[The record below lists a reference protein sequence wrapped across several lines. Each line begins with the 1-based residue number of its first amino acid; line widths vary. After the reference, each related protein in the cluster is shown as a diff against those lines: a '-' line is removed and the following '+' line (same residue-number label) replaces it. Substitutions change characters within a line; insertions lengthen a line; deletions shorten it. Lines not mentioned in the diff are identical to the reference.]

1 MKKLY
6 NILFGISIVITTN
19 TGNALPA
26 GGKVIS
32 GDVNIDTNGNNM
44 FVNQDT
50 NKAIIDW
57 RGFDIS
63 GNERVDFFQP
73 NSNSITLNRITGGDI
88 SHIHGQLNANGKLF
102 LVNSNGI
109 VFGKNSQVNVA
120 GLLATTS
127 QITNNDFN
135 TGNYKFSNTNTDAK
149 IINNGSISIKDAGF
163 AALVSPMVANNGL
176 INAKLSKIT
185 LGSADAFTLDMYGDK
200 LIQFDVSKQVENG
213 LVSNTGKI
221 LADAGIITL
230 SAESVAGVVEDVI
243 NTSGVI
249 EAKSVGVK
257 DGVIILSGNKNG
269 KVLVRGDLSAKSVKV
284 LGDKVG
290 LLNGA
295 NINTGGAGEVLI
307 GGNFQGKGVEQNA
320 NYTYIDKNAKI
331 NADGVNSDGGR
342 VIVWADKNTQ
352 FYGEIS
358 ATGSDGKNG
367 GFAEVSGKQN
377 LVFRGKV
384 DLTAKNGN
392 KGTLLLDPKNIIIA
406 DGGTD
411 VVADNDIF
419 NENPNLDATFDA
431 DLITTALDGANL
443 VLQAN
448 NDITVNE
455 AIDSSSGGG
464 GNLSLSAGRS
474 IIVNEDITL
483 FGGFNATVNDENAI
497 TAHRD
502 AGDASFTL
510 ASGKTISTTK
520 GDNNIIIDYEN
531 GANGNDATGA
541 MSIAGLLNAGNGD
554 ILLDTTAND
563 GGSASREMITSN
575 GVAGAN
581 IIARDLG
588 INGEAV
594 ILSQLQL
601 QNNLSINTT
610 GNVAQLNAWSVNKDT
625 NISAANQNVNLSNA
639 SNNFSQVVSIDAQDV
654 TLNNNSALLLGT
666 SNITGNA
673 DITANGIS
681 DAGIITANGVGKS
694 FTVNSTNGVVSLDSF
709 NHDFTTIQGSS
720 TWGWDFKVKDANA
733 LDIGALTVGKD
744 AKFEI
749 GGDLTQS
756 GAISNSNTG
765 NIFEVNA
772 GGNNITLDNTAND
785 FAIVKLVANDV
796 ALTDASAIIFGDTT
810 IAGNATINAGGGV
823 DDSGTIIANGVNKTF
838 QINNA
843 GQDVELDSANNDFT
857 KIGFNSFNVDL
868 TDVNSVDIATSNITG
883 NTTINASGSVSGDV
897 INATGDFSVNATGNI
912 VLVESNNDF
921 NTISLNG
928 SNVYVDDK
936 DNLDLAASN
945 ITGEAEFTTGG
956 DLTQSG
962 ILSIDG
968 KTTINAA
975 GFDVVLDNTQ
985 NTQKFAGGVEVYGSN
1000 VEISSGNQAD
1010 FAIQGN
1016 ISGNLQINSEGSIS
1030 DSGNLIVA
1038 GDASFVEEANDKS
1051 INLNTLQATGKVTLV
1066 TGNNGNA
1073 IVNNG
1078 NLDLEIT
1085 GIVSN
1090 DLTLITTGNIF
1101 NNTNNHLQV
1110 GGDAVLQ
1117 AQNITLDNINNDF
1130 VGSVGISA
1138 NNALITDKNTLK
1150 FDTSNFS
1157 GFLTANAVGIDI
1169 IGDITTNGNIDIN
1182 ANITLGGNL
1191 LSNGGNISLT
1201 NVSFLGG
1208 AKTINSDDGDI
1219 SFTKITG
1226 TDDSRLRLL
1235 AGGEN
1240 AVTPNGGTIN
1250 GEIDVSELFISGF
1263 GGALTGKLR
1272 SVTPNNGRKA
1282 AESIGTSPVPHGG
1295 DFTFNG
1301 YRVTGKAVEG
1311 ESRQRFVTPIIPK
1324 ISSNSK
1330 DTLFVVANNSTKYHP
1345 MQLDLTESGVNLF
1358 GNKQEK
1364 EENDKNN

>member
-1 MKKLY
+1 MNNKINY
-6 NILFGISIVITTN
+6 LFGFTLTILTH

-149 IINNGSISIKDAGF
+149 IINNGNISIKDSGF

-221 LADAGIITL
+221 LADGGIITL

-257 DGVIILSGNKNG
+257 DGVIILSGSENG
-269 KVLVRGDLSAKSVKV
+269 KVLVRGDLNAKSVKV

-290 LLNGA
+290 LLDGA
-295 NINTGGAGEVLI
+295 NINTSGAGEVLI

-320 NYTYIDKNAKI
+320 NYIYIDKNAKI

-358 ATGSDGKNG
+358 ATGGDGKNG

-406 DGGTD
+406 DGGAD

-464 GNLSLSAGRS
+464 GDLSLSAGRS

-554 ILLDTTAND
+554 ILLDTSAND
-563 GGSASREMITSN
+563 GGSASREMITSS

-594 ILSQLQL
+594 VLSQLQL
-601 QNNLSINTT
+601 QNNLSINAT
-610 GNVAQLNAWSVNKDT
+610 GNVAQINAWSVNNAT
-625 NISAANQNVNLSNA
+625 NISAANQSVNLSNA

-654 TLNNNSALLLGT
+654 ALNNNTALLLGT
-666 SNITGNA
+666 SNITGDAN
-673 DITANGIS
+673 ITANGIS

-720 TWGWDFKVKDANA
+720 ASGWDFKVKDVNS

-744 AKFEI
+744 AKFTV

-756 GAISNSNTG
+756 GAISNFNTG

-838 QINNA
+838 QINNT

-883 NTTINASGSVSGDV
+883 NINIDG
-897 INATGDFSVNATGNI
+897 NSVN
-912 VLVESNNDF
+912 
-921 NTISLNG
+921 
-928 SNVYVDDK
+928 
-936 DNLDLAASN
+936 
-945 ITGEAEFTTGG
+945 
-956 DLTQSG
+956 
-962 ILSIDG
+962 
-968 KTTINAA
+968 
-975 GFDVVLDNTQ
+975 
-985 NTQKFAGGVEVYGSN
+985 
-1000 VEISSGNQAD
+1000 
-1010 FAIQGN
+1010 
-1016 ISGNLQINSEGSIS
+1016 
-1030 DSGNLIVA
+1030 
-1038 GDASFVEEANDKS
+1038 
-1051 INLNTLQATGKVTLV
+1051 
-1066 TGNNGNA
+1066 
-1073 IVNNG
+1073 
-1078 NLDLEIT
+1078 
-1085 GIVSN
+1085 
-1090 DLTLITTGNIF
+1090 
-1101 NNTNNHLQV
+1101 
-1110 GGDAVLQ
+1110 
-1117 AQNITLDNINNDF
+1117 
-1130 VGSVGISA
+1130 
-1138 NNALITDKNTLK
+1138 
-1150 FDTSNFS
+1150 
-1157 GFLTANAVGIDI
+1157 I
-1169 IGDITTNGNIDIN
+1169 IGDINANGTIDIKGN
-1182 ANITLGGNL
+1182 ATLNANLVSNNSNITLE
-1191 LSNGGNISLT
+1191 
-1201 NVSFLGG
+1201 NVSFSGG
-1208 AKTINSDDGDI
+1208 AKTINSNGGNI
-1219 SFTKITG
+1219 KFTKITG

-1240 AVTPNGGTIN
+1240 AVTSTGGTIN
-1250 GEIDVSELFISGF
+1250 GEVDVNELFISGSS
-1263 GGALTGKLR
+1263 GVLTGSLR
-1272 SVTPNNGRKA
+1272 SVSPSNGRKA

-1295 DFTFNG
+1295 NFTFNG
-1301 YRVTGKAVEG
+1301 YRLIGQSIEG
-1311 ESRQRFVTPIIPK
+1311 ELNILEEMNKFKPSVNIGDEIFANLDTGFEFDINKHTPFDFILR
-1324 ISSNSK
+1324 SE
-1330 DTLFVVANNSTKYHP
+1330 D
-1345 MQLDLTESGVNLF
+1345 
-1358 GNKQEK
+1358 
-1364 EENDKNN
+1364 EEDK